1 MLSHRLVR
9 PYILR
14 GLSMRKVCVTIGYKR
29 YVMEMEDA
37 MQFTALLA
45 NSEVYEQVSRRE
57 AEGGI
62 THHVYDIGLAEGF
75 SMNLISGSLYQMAK
89 LAGKPVKS

>member
-1 MLSHRLVR
+1 MS
-9 PYILR
+9 
-14 GLSMRKVCVTIGYKR
+14 KVCVNIGYKK
-29 YVMEMEDA
+29 YVMEVEDA

-45 NSEVYEQVSRRE
+45 NSEEYEEVSRRE

-62 THHVYDIGLAEGF
+62 TYHVYDIGAGVGF
-75 SMNLISGSLYQMAK
+75 SMNLISDSLYQMAK

>member
-1 MLSHRLVR
+1 MS
-9 PYILR
+9 
-14 GLSMRKVCVTIGYKR
+14 KVCVNIGYKK
-29 YVMEMEDA
+29 YVMEVEDA

-45 NSEVYEQVSRRE
+45 NSEAYEEVSRRE

-62 THHVYDIGLAEGF
+62 TYHVYDIGAGVGF
-75 SMNLISGSLYQMAK
+75 SMNLISDSLYQMAK